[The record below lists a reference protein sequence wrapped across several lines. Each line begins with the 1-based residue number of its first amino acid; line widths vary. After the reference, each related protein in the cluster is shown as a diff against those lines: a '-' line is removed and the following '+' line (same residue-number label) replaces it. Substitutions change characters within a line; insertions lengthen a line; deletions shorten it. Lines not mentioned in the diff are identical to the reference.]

1 MCLAIPARI
10 VDLLPDEQA
19 IVELDGIRKQ
29 ISSALTPEA
38 SLGDYVIV
46 HVGYAIGMLD
56 PDEAQQTLRLFDE
69 LASSDASTL
78 IETTDTDAPA

>member
-1 MCLAIPARI
+1 
-10 VDLLPDEQA
+10 
-19 IVELDGIRKQ
+19 
-29 ISSALTPEA
+29 
-38 SLGDYVIV
+38 V

-78 IETTDTDAPA
+78 IETTDTDAPV